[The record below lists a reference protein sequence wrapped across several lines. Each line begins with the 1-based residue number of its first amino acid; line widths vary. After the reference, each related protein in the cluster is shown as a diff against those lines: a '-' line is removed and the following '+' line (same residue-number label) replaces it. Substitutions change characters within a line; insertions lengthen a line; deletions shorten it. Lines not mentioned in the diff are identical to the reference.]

1 MKMRMRQTSTGQD
14 THFANEHLEVTA
26 INVIFNFFN
35 SIQAIN
41 DMYVKK
47 TRQL

>member
-1 MKMRMRQTSTGQD
+1 MRTRQTSTEQD
-14 THFANEHLEVTA
+14 THFANEHLEALA